1 MIYLRKSK
9 INIGLVTI
17 SIQLI
22 IIIFFCLLAVNDITY
37 TSFSMGYYYNVT
49 EQYIRSVNYKI
60 R

>member
-22 IIIFFCLLAVNDITY
+22 IIIFFGSPAVNDITY
-37 TSFSMGYYYNVT
+37 TSFNMGYYYNVT
-49 EQYIRSVNYKI
+49 EQYIRSVNH
-60 R
+60 